1 MRVFSTLPQED
12 LRKVT
17 AAAQTVEAE
26 GYDGVVATEN
36 KHDPFLALA
45 VAGPATEHL
54 ELHTGVAIAFA
65 RTPMAVA
72 NVGWDLAGST
82 GGRFVLGLGSQVR
95 AHNERRFS
103 VPWTPPA
110 PRMREYVQVLR
121 AIWHC
126 WKTGEKPGFAG
137 EHYRF
142 TLTTPNFTPEPIDA
156 PPPAVMIAA
165 VGPAMLKV
173 AAEECDGVK
182 LHGFCT
188 RNYLTDQIMPRIEAG
203 LAKAGRTRAQYEIS
217 GGGFLATGPD
227 DETVARRFE
236 WVRQRV
242 AFYGSTPAYY
252 PVLAVHGLEDLGRK
266 LNALTRQGKWSE
278 MAQEVPD
285 DVAHLFAAGRP
296 PRPDRPGDRRA
307 LWRSRRCAE
316 LARRRRR
323 RGAARSG
330 PGHSPPAA
338 RLPRVPAASLTL
350 RFRTA
355 PALLEKISSLNAKS
369 ACQCRSWFVLYEQV
383 MTA

>member
-12 LRKVT
+12 LRRV
-17 AAAQTVEAE
+17 AAAARAVEAE
-26 GYDGVVATEN
+26 GYDGVVAMEN

-45 VAGPATEHL
+45 IAGTATERI

-72 NVGWDLAGST
+72 NVGWDLAGAT
-82 GGRFVLGLGSQVR
+82 GGRFVVGLGSQVR

-110 PRMREYVQVLR
+110 PRMREYVQALR

-126 WKTGEKPGFAG
+126 WKTGEKPAFEG

-142 TLTTPNFTPEPIDA
+142 TLMTPNFAPEPIDA

-188 RNYLTDQIMPRIEAG
+188 RKYLTDQIMPRIDAG
-203 LAKAGRTRAQYEIS
+203 LARAGRMRSQYEIS

-227 DETVARRFE
+227 DESVARRFE

-252 PVLAVHGLEDLGRK
+252 PVLAVHGLEDLGHK
-266 LNALTRQGKWSE
+266 LNALVRQGKWSE
-278 MAQEVPD
+278 MAKEVPD
-285 DVAHLFAAGRP
+285 GVARLFAAVGRH
-296 PRPDRPGDRRA
+296 DQIVRA
-307 LWRSRRCAE
+307 IGERFGGLVDA
-316 LARRRRR
+316 
-323 RGAARSG
+323 
-330 PGHSPPAA
+330 
-338 RLPRVPAASLTL
+338 LTL
-350 RFRTA
+350 RADGAGEMPPDLVQDIRRLPHGFRGFA
-355 PALLEKISSLNAKS
+355 P
-369 ACQCRSWFVLYEQV
+369 QG
-383 MTA
+383 